1 MGFPVLLLVPFVCMP
16 SPIPRQVRWNL
27 FARTLPPS
35 AAFPRVSA
43 GRLLRYTFR
52 GLHSVYSNYGLQT
65 CQVANATL
73 YTGGFRSF
81 VTSTPA
87 PIATGWNEPVPGRDL
102 HPLWTKAFSRRTTQ
116 AY

>member
-1 MGFPVLLLVPFVCMP
+1 MGLPVLLLVPFVCMP

-27 FARTLPPS
+27 FARTFPPS

-43 GRLLRYTFR
+43 GQLLRYTFR
-52 GLHSVYSNYGLQT
+52 GLRSVHSHYGLQT
-65 CQVANATL
+65 CQVAIATL

-81 VTSTPA
+81 VASTPA

-102 HPLWTKAFSRRTTQ
+102 HPLWTRAFSRRTTQ
-116 AY
+116 